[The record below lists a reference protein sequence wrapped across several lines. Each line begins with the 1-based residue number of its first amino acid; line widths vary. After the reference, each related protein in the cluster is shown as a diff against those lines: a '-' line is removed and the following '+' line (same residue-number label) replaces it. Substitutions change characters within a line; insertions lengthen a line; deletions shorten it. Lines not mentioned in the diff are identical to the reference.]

1 MTHSQR
7 QSIDAQRGFT
17 LIELM
22 VALVLGLLVIGAAGG
37 IFLQNRRVYGSTEA
51 VNRIQE
57 NQRSAFELLT
67 RDIREV
73 AGNPCVN
80 LSKIPID
87 MQIKVPDTTFWSR
100 FPAGV
105 FGADGTGAGGS
116 DAITLYSG
124 SANVFNIS
132 QQKKPADP
140 ITIVNPAGSGTAG
153 LAPGQPLMICDA
165 DHITAFTATAITSSG
180 TTIAVAHGATAN
192 CDGNLQVLPDGK
204 PKPPCGGVP
213 YCFSLGQKP
222 GTPPTATDLSNC
234 PSGLALGPAYM
245 LVPSDAQWTVEANG
259 RNGNSLYRTSLGN
272 RSEIAEGVTSMS
284 IGYKIDTA
292 GGYVNAA
299 TVAAANAWAQVLAV
313 HVSMT
318 FQAAQGALTQGDT
331 KGTSN
336 AVLTRTLD
344 DYIALRN
351 HQVIQ

>member
-7 QSIDAQRGFT
+7 QNFHAQRGFT

-73 AGNPCVN
+73 AGNPCVKF
-80 LSKIPID
+80 SDMPIG
-87 MQIKVPDTTFWSR
+87 MLIKVPDATFWSR

-105 FGADGTGAGGS
+105 FGADGTGASGS
-116 DAITLYSG
+116 DAVTLYSG
-124 SANVFNIS
+124 SGRIFNVS
-132 QQKKPADP
+132 LQKKPTDP
-140 ITIVNPAGSGTAG
+140 ITVVNPAGTGTAG
-153 LAPGQPLMICDA
+153 LAPGQPLLICDA
-165 DHITAFTATAITSSG
+165 DHATAFTATSITPSG
-180 TTIAVAHGATAN
+180 TTIAIAHDSTGN
-192 CDGNLQVLPDGK
+192 CDSNLQVLPNGK
-204 PKPPCGGVP
+204 ALPPCGGVP
-213 YCFSLGQKP
+213 YCFSLGVKP
-222 GTPPTATDLSNC
+222 GTPPTATDTTNC
-234 PSGLALGPAYM
+234 PAGISLGPSYV

-272 RSEIAEGVTSMS
+272 RSEIAEGVTSMT
-284 IGYKIDTA
+284 IGYKISQA

-299 TVAAANAWAQVLAV
+299 TVAAANAWSQVLAV
-313 HVSMT
+313 HVSVT

-331 KGTSN
+331 RGTDN
-336 AVLTRTLD
+336 TVLTRTLD

-351 HQVIQ
+351 HQIIQ

>member
-1 MTHSQR
+1 MTHLQR
-7 QSIDAQRGFT
+7 QNIEAQRGFT

-51 VNRIQE
+51 INRIQE
-57 NQRSAFELLT
+57 NQRSSFELLT
-67 RDIREV
+67 RDIREA
-73 AGNPCVN
+73 AGNPCVK
-80 LSKIPID
+80 LSEMPIGI
-87 MQIKVPDTTFWSR
+87 QIKVPDATFWSR

-116 DAITLYSG
+116 DDITLYSG
-124 SANVFNIS
+124 SGMVFNIS
-132 QQKKPADP
+132 QQKKPSDP
-140 ITIVNPAGSGTAG
+140 ITIVNPAGSGTMG
-153 LAPGQPLMICDA
+153 LAPGQSLLICDA
-165 DHITAFTATAITSSG
+165 DHMTAFTATSITSSG
-180 TTIAVAHGATAN
+180 TTIAVAHDAAAN

-222 GTPPTATDLSNC
+222 GTPPTATDTANC
-234 PSGLALGPAYM
+234 PAGISLGPSYV
-245 LVPSDAQWTVEANG
+245 LVPSGAQWTVEANG
-259 RNGNSLYRTSLGN
+259 RNGNSLYRTALGN

-284 IGYKIDTA
+284 IGYKIDKA
-292 GGYVNAA
+292 GNYVNAA
-299 TVAAANAWAQVLAV
+299 TVAAANAWSQVLAV

-318 FQAAQGALTQGDT
+318 FEATQGALTQGDT
-331 KGTSN
+331 KGTN
-336 AVLTRTLD
+336 NTVLTRTLD